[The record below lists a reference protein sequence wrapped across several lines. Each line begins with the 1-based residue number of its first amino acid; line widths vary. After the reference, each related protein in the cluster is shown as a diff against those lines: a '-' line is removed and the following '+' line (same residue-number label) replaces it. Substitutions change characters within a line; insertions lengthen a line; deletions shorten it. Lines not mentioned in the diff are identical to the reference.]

1 MLEERH
7 REAQRI
13 RLEEIRLKYLIK
25 ERLHPRYSNWRS
37 LFESQMGT
45 VGCVQTFVKGEGET
59 DLATID
65 SSDEGSYAAPV
76 GMSSAFVGTGITAN
90 GSGIGTTG
98 GFDVG
103 GPYLG
108 FELGTPYPPSPPA
121 RWAAMAA
128 IDASEYDTIVLRAI
142 RGTGSNGGEAPTST
156 NQGLQLWYQL
166 PGGDMVSIDT
176 NPDGET
182 DPNVDKYVVPAGSED
197 LGLTD
202 WSITIPS
209 YARKA
214 DVRFV
219 LYQSDHNGEGSD
231 NYGITKVFYRRQ
243 NPISL
248 FVSLDS
254 PEATSFVSVGQGPER
269 TSPKKRRKKTEGQLR
284 ATQKY
289 TDKKFGKD
297 FPASKT
303 TLEPDPPDAGDVY
316 PQRNIDQ
323 AQRATGDKIGSGT
336 DGTVEPFTADAKAQ
350 AEFDSTYKPTKA
362 DPFGKPTGNSQ
373 AAFNAWAK
381 AKDAELKRQHR
392 ELVTKAGYGWTLGTA
407 ARNFQDS
414 TYVQFS
420 NYPPGTPEHA
430 LSQAITALWKSAQ
443 DAHNAYGKQIGKGGE
458 KKDFTWDE
466 LMARDAAGEDPY
478 GTAWGG
484 KEPTDAQEP
493 TDAEGE
499 LSPETEKALADEGA
513 PKGLGRIVA
522 GLKDLFTG
530 NKSDFDKRGSLL
542 DGVERMF
549 PQSQQAAARQFLAYL
564 TNKPGQVK
572 YSPAEVKS
580 AFSGL
585 DVNPAGNNLSVSG
598 DSLGMQNVI
607 GGESLNNLQVKGNNV
622 VLNYNYDVQN
632 SVDEFG
638 QGRYGEMYKDNP
650 IKLLALAYGDA
661 LKGGQYGADTREIP
675 GAGWLVTAAKNLGGG
690 KPTKGSIS
698 ISLKDLKTMYNKGEV
713 NKFTYDY
720 ILKKADQ
727 AKRKSYSIDDPVVA
741 PNERKKKVTEA
752 TSTKKRLK
760 KPSEIFNPRGDIK
773 PVYPDTPPPKMVNG
787 WHPEYGKAAKRFN
800 RLDPISARSMPKTG
814 DPEIDA
820 KVRKAARKPK

>member
-45 VGCVQTFVKGEGET
+45 VGFVQTFVKGEGDT

-142 RGTGSNGGEAPTST
+142 RGTGSNGGEAPSST

-202 WSITIPS
+202 WSITIPA

-303 TLEPDPPDAGDVY
+303 TLEPDTPDAGDVY

-336 DGTVEPFTADAKAQ
+336 KGTVKPFAK
-350 AEFDSTYKPTKA
+350 
-362 DPFGKPTGNSQ
+362 
-373 AAFNAWAK
+373 
-381 AKDAELKRQHR
+381 
-392 ELVTKAGYGWTLGTA
+392 
-407 ARNFQDS
+407 
-414 TYVQFS
+414 
-420 NYPPGTPEHA
+420 
-430 LSQAITALWKSAQ
+430 KSFP
-443 DAHNAYGKQIGKGGE
+443 
-458 KKDFTWDE
+458 DFTWDE
-466 LMARDAAGEDPY
+466 LMARDRAGIDPY

-499 LSPETEKALADEGA
+499 APTDAKDAKGSPEQKIAGELEADPKSDASQEGIKNILGNQLNKPEMANFWQELGKAGETFARHLTNTLPSTVDNNYLGKKYVNSAFNKASFNVDGTLNMDDNIMGTTQPPTYDSGSKEVVVPFNYDFTSNAQEFEKNKGQMNMLQKTLGRTVYAGLGKYSMDASPKFGSDPLSKAASMGLGAVLSKALTGA
-513 PKGLGRIVA
+513 
-522 GLKDLFTG
+522 
-530 NKSDFDKRGSLL
+530 
-542 DGVERMF
+542 E
-549 PQSQQAAARQFLAYL
+549 
-564 TNKPGQVK
+564 
-572 YSPAEVKS
+572 
-580 AFSGL
+580 AF
-585 DVNPAGNNLSVSG
+585 
-598 DSLGMQNVI
+598 
-607 GGESLNNLQVKGNNV
+607 
-622 VLNYNYDVQN
+622 
-632 SVDEFG
+632 
-638 QGRYGEMYKDNP
+638 
-650 IKLLALAYGDA
+650 
-661 LKGGQYGADTREIP
+661 
-675 GAGWLVTAAKNLGGG
+675 GGG
-690 KPTKGSIS
+690 KHVPGEVRMSIN
-698 ISLKDLKTMYNKGEV
+698 DLKRTNAPLYAQLMARG
-713 NKFTYDY
+713 
-720 ILKKADQ
+720 I
-727 AKRKSYSIDDPVVA
+727 IPDPVKERQKSLGGTSFVSS
-741 PNERKKKVTEA
+741 PSSTSNPRKKKVTEA

-787 WHPEYGKAAKRFN
+787 WHPEYGKTGKRFN